1 MKEIRLHGRG
11 GQGAAKGSEMLT
23 MGFVYDDKYAAS
35 FPMYGAARKGAA
47 IAAFCRYDDVPVREK
62 TQIYHPDCLMI
73 FDASLMDFPET
84 WDGFKPGGVVILNT
98 DEEIK
103 ESPHPNIGTL
113 GIIDANTIAMEEIG
127 IPAVNT
133 TILAALAATT
143 GWVGIEGLKK
153 AYGEY
158 FSGSALQKNW
168 KCADRG
174 YNEAKVIKFEVKP

>member
-1 MKEIRLHGRG
+1 MRL
-11 GQGAAKGSEMLT
+11 
-23 MGFVYDDKYAAS
+23 
-35 FPMYGAARKGAA
+35 
-47 IAAFCRYDDVPVREK
+47 
-62 TQIYHPDCLMI
+62 
-73 FDASLMDFPET
+73 
-84 WDGFKPGGVVILNT
+84 
-98 DEEIK
+98 
-103 ESPHPNIGTL
+103 
-113 GIIDANTIAMEEIG
+113 IG